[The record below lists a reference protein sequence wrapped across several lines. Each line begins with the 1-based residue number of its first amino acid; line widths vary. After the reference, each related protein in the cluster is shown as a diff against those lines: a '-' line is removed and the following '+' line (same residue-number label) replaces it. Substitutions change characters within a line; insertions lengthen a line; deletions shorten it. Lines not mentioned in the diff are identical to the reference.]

1 MTLGRILAI
10 DYGTKRTGI
19 AVTDPLRIIPGG
31 LGTVPT
37 HELLKFLADYI
48 GREQVDIIVVGYPT
62 NMNGEDSA
70 SMKQIRPF
78 TEKLKKLYP
87 DKVIVM
93 FDERF
98 TSVMAQRAILE
109 SGIGRMARRNKALV
123 DEVSATIILES
134 FMDSK
139 QYKGI

>member
-1 MTLGRILAI
+1 MGRILAI

-19 AVTDPLRIIPGG
+19 AVTDPLRIVPGR
-31 LGTVPT
+31 LGTVAT
-37 HELLKFLADYI
+37 HELTSYLASYMSK
-48 GREQVDIIVVGYPT
+48 EQVDIIVVGYAT

-78 TEKLKKLYP
+78 VEKLKKQYT
-87 DKVIVM
+87 DKKVVM

-98 TSVMAQRAILE
+98 TSVIAQRAILE
-109 SGIGRMARRNKALV
+109 SGIGKMARRNKALV

-139 QYKGI
+139 LYKEI

>member
-134 FMDSK
+134 FMDSI

>member
-1 MTLGRILAI
+1 MGRILAI

-19 AVTDPLRIIPGG
+19 AVTDPLRIVPGG
-31 LGTVPT
+31 LGTVAT
-37 HELLKFLADYI
+37 HELQTYLAGYM
-48 GREQVDIIVVGYPT
+48 GREQVDIIVVGHAT
-62 NMNGEDSA
+62 NMNGYDSA

-78 TEKLKKLYP
+78 VEKLRKQYP
-87 DKVIVM
+87 DKKILM

-98 TSVMAQRAILE
+98 TSVIAQRAILE
-109 SGIGRMARRNKALV
+109 SGIGKMARRNKALV

-139 QYKGI
+139 LYKEI

>member
-1 MTLGRILAI
+1 MGRILAI

-19 AVTDPLRIIPGG
+19 AVTDPLRIVPGG
-31 LGTVPT
+31 LKTVAT
-37 HELLKFLADYI
+37 HELYAFLTDYMQ
-48 GREQVDIIVVGYPT
+48 REQVDIIVVGYAT

-78 TEKLKKLYP
+78 VDRLSKQYP
-87 DKVIVM
+87 DRKVLM

-109 SGIGRMARRNKALV
+109 SGIGKMARRNKALV

-139 QYKGI
+139 IYKEI